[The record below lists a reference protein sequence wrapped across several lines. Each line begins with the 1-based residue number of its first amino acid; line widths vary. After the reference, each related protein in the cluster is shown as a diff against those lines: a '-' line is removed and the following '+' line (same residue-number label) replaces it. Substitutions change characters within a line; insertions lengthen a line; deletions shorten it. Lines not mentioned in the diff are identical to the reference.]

1 VEKGK
6 ERGRGHFLSEEVEDQ
21 VENTSRNVGIRIV
34 WKQRKRIIVKRQMC
48 EWKIETLEEDIS
60 CQKKWRSS

>member
-1 VEKGK
+1 LLCSDKCTIVERIEFIVEKGK

-34 WKQRKRIIVKRQMC
+34 
-48 EWKIETLEEDIS
+48 
-60 CQKKWRSS
+60 